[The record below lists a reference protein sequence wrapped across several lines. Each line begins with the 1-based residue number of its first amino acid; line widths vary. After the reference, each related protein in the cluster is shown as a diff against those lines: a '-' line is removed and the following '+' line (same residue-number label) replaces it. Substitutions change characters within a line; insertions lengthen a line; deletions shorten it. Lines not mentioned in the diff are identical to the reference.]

1 MMKVVRYCAVC
12 GRRLV
17 TELIGYQAVRVT
29 PKRRRCLG
37 CIRDAGPDL
46 VINVGNYHAELYTE
60 LMQVND
66 IKRVLKASSNYA
78 KQLSR
83 GDKK

>member
-1 MMKVVRYCAVC
+1 MMKVVRYCTVC

-17 TELIGYQAVRVT
+17 TEHFGYQMIKVT

-46 VINVGNYHAELYTE
+46 VINIGSYHAELYTE
-60 LMQVND
+60 LMKDND
-66 IKRVLKASSNYA
+66 IKRVLTASNKYA

>member
-1 MMKVVRYCAVC
+1 MMKVVRYCTVC

-17 TELIGYQAVRVT
+17 TEHIGYQAVRVT

-60 LMQVND
+60 LMPVND

>member
-17 TELIGYQAVRVT
+17 TEHIGYQTVKVT